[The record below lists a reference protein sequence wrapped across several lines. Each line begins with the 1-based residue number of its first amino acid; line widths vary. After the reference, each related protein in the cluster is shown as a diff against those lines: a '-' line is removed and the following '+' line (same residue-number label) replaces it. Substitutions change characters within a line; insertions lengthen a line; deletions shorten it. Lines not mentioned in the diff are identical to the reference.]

1 MKKLTLFLL
10 AALFFRPAAYA
21 GEEDFAA
28 LEKRAQDYLV
38 SLINIDTSEPDPN
51 EVPAAR
57 FIYKQLNRYGIDWD
71 ILIPKKGRANLLAR
85 LKGTD
90 PDLKPLLLISHLDT
104 ASAADNWSYPP
115 YKATVEDGKIYGLG
129 STDAKNY
136 TAVYLALFT
145 WLKEHGVPLKR
156 DVIFLAT
163 SGEESGSD
171 TGLKWLAGEHWDKIN
186 PGFALNEGGGI
197 IRDRDGVSIV
207 FAEAST
213 KMYMDIK
220 ITAYGMA
227 SHSSMPTGDNAV
239 YRLSQALSKIAQYNP
254 PARMT
259 PTAYK
264 FFKTIAPL
272 QDEDAQTTMHF
283 LLSGDEKNRSMAAEI
298 ISMDP
303 FFRSQIKDT
312 VNPTVISS
320 GKDAGA
326 SGAEATALLNARLL
340 PGTDPDTF
348 FEDLRAL
355 FEGDENI
362 SLEVVEQ
369 PQIPFPDPMDGSDE
383 LFASIEKA
391 GDRLVPHS
399 ITVPGMSPASGDS
412 EFLRRKGVITY
423 GLGPNM
429 DPTQENRTHGADEF
443 ISKKDL
449 SDQLKFVG
457 SVVYDFAAGQEFPL
471 PAPETRAP
479 AEKQS

>member
-1 MKKLTLFLL
+1 MKKLILCASLLFVAFPAFCT
-10 AALFFRPAAYA
+10 AADDYSV
-21 GEEDFAA
+21 
-28 LEKRAQDYLV
+28 LEKRAQDYLTA
-38 SLINIDTSEPDPN
+38 LINIDTSEPEPN
-51 EVPAAR
+51 ETEAAR
-57 FIYKQLNRYGIDWD
+57 FIYKQLNKYGIDWD
-71 ILIPKKGRANLLAR
+71 ILIPRPGRANILAR
-85 LKGTD
+85 LKGSD
-90 PDLKPLLLISHLDT
+90 SAQKPLLLISHLDT
-104 ASAADNWSYPP
+104 ASAAENWTYPP
-115 YKATVEDGKIYGLG
+115 YKATLENGNIYGLG

-145 WLKEHGVPLKR
+145 WIKEHKIPLKR

-163 SGEESGSD
+163 SGEEVGST
-171 TGLKWLAGEHWDKIN
+171 TGLKWLANEHWGQIN
-186 PGFALNEGGGI
+186 PAFALNEGGGI
-197 IRDRDGVSIV
+197 IRDKDGISIV

-220 ITAYGMA
+220 ITAYGTA
-227 SHSSMPTGDNAV
+227 GHSSMPSDDNAV
-239 YRLSQALSKIAQYNP
+239 YRLSQALSKISQYNA

-259 PTAYK
+259 PTTYK
-264 FFKTIAPL
+264 FFKAIAPL

-283 LLSGDEKNRSMAAEI
+283 LLGADEKNRAMAAEI
-298 ISMDP
+298 VALDP
-303 FFRSQIKDT
+303 FFRTQLKNTIT
-312 VNPTVISS
+312 PTVLTG
-320 GKDAGA
+320 GKD
-326 SGAEATALLNARLL
+326 SGATSSEASALLNARLL

-348 FEDLRAL
+348 LEELKKL
-355 FEGDENI
+355 FEGDDEI

-369 PQIPFPDPMDGSDE
+369 PELPFPAPMDGSDP

-443 ISKKDL
+443 ISVKDL
-449 SDQLKFVG
+449 SDQLKFVA

-471 PAPETRAP
+471 PAVN
-479 AEKQS
+479 EK